1 MKTTELSLLNAN
13 TLELHYWFKDDSH
26 LMDAFIQNKCEYE
39 VLAIMK
45 ELSSVFNVEITVET
59 QPFGEGGLL
68 RWFKIDSKDKS
79 IAISI
84 KIAIITA
91 LLTTIFITPISTSIE
106 KATEHL
112 IEKIFEDKE
121 LKELEKEEL
130 KLKIEKLR
138 QEVGYKSQ
146 LLNENN
152 LIKKRRSN
160 FYEALEKYPKL
171 DRVSLHIEDEN
182 RMSLDEEVVIVKKD
196 FKDYIL
202 VSDDLDPKEVDE
214 AIIEIISPV
223 LKKGKYKWTGIYNG
237 EPIAFDMKSNEFKT
251 LVQTSKIEFKNGSSI
266 NCALIVK
273 RKIDNEGFE
282 RTVGYEVLRVNDYF
296 ENDKPIETSEGRF
309 HRQKKEAEKR
319 QYRISFED

>member
-1 MKTTELSLLNAN
+1 MKPAELSLLNAN
-13 TLELHYWFKDDSH
+13 TLELHYWFKDESH

-68 RWFKIDSKDKS
+68 RWFKIDSNDKT
-79 IAISI
+79 IISTI
-84 KIAIITA
+84 KIAVITA
-91 LLTTIFITPISTSIE
+91 FLTAIFVTPISTSIG
-106 KATEHL
+106 KVTDII

-130 KLKIEKLR
+130 RLKVEKLR
-138 QEVGYKSQ
+138 QEVDKKNQ

-160 FYEALEKYPKL
+160 FYEALQKYPKL
-171 DRVSLHIEDEN
+171 DRVSLQIENDN
-182 RMSLDEEVVIVKKD
+182 KILLAEEVGVFKKD
-196 FKDYIL
+196 FKNYIL
-202 VSDDLDPKEVDE
+202 TNDDLDPKEVEE
-214 AIIEIISPV
+214 AVIEIISPV

-251 LVQTSKIEFKNGSSI
+251 LVQTGKIEFKNGSSI

-282 RTVGYEVLRVNDYF
+282 KTVGYEVLRVNNYF
-296 ENDKPIETSEGRF
+296 ENDKPIETPEGKF

-319 QYRISFED
+319 QYKIVF